1 VAEALDANAFASIYT
16 RVLLLAR
23 EELLR
28 PQAVAH
34 GADAHANGVHRNFEE
49 RVEGHD
55 LVDLAAANVHV
66 VGERVGELGRERADL
81 TADTAE
87 VVEQPRPLL
96 RQLGENLGEPEDV
109 YGLRS

>member
-1 VAEALDANAFASIYT
+1 
-16 RVLLLAR
+16 
-23 EELLR
+23 
-28 PQAVAH
+28 
-34 GADAHANGVHRNFEE
+34 
-49 RVEGHD
+49 
-55 LVDLAAANVHV
+55 V